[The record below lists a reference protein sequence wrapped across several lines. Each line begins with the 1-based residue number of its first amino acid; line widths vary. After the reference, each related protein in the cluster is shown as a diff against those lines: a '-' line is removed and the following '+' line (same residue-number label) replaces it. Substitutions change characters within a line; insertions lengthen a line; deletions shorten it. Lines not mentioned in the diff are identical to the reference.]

1 MKSLISYLLF
11 ALPVLSMAAIC
22 DDTYYLNSVS
32 QVIWSGGNPKNLTLK
47 KASEVKVD
55 LSNLDIINPV
65 VTYRVI
71 SRFEGSC
78 TKAAK
83 PILYKYKGLA
93 KTAFIDTTQSD
104 KLIQMFDSNT
114 RVEAKTFDYWFG
126 FFNSGTVLD
135 SYLGRV
141 NAKSEVFYNWYA
153 AVYWTDSVRNT
164 TSGLWSEVESHFYDL
179 NGPGDSTALDHGLL
193 DSSGLRNTVIDE
205 NHHSFFTVQFVKVT
219 YKNEPPSRILSRK
232 PASGFQARQTGNLVL
247 IQPGEK
253 QAVHGEQVSLYG
265 MMGNK
270 VATLHPT
277 GYVYQWN
284 GRTSQGAEAPT
295 GVYFL
300 QAGNRILG
308 KFFYTR

>member
-1 MKSLISYLLF
+1 MKSLLSYLLF
-11 ALPVLSMAAIC
+11 VLPVLSMAALC
-22 DDTYYLNSVS
+22 DDTYYLNSAS
-32 QVIWSGGNPKNLTLK
+32 QVIWSGGDPKNLTLK
-47 KASEVKVD
+47 KASEVKLD
-55 LSNLDIINPV
+55 LSNLDILSPI

-71 SRFEGSC
+71 SRFEGACNKS
-78 TKAAK
+78 AK
-83 PILYKYKGLA
+83 PIIYKYKGQA
-93 KTAFIDTTQSD
+93 KTVFIDTTQND
-104 KLIQMFDSNT
+104 YLIQLFDSNT
-114 RVEAKTFDYWFG
+114 HVENRTFDYWFG
-126 FFNSGTVLD
+126 FFKTETTLD

-141 NAKSEVFYNWYA
+141 NAKSEAFTNWYA

-164 TSGLWSEVESHFYDL
+164 ASGLWSATSHFYDL

-193 DSSGLRNTVIDE
+193 DASGLRNTVIDE
-205 NHHSFFTVQFVKVT
+205 NHHSFFTVQFLKVG
-219 YKNEPPSRILSRK
+219 YENKVPSRILGRK
-232 PASGFQARQTGNLVL
+232 SASGFQARQTGNLVL

-253 QAVHGEQVSLYG
+253 QALNGESVSLYG